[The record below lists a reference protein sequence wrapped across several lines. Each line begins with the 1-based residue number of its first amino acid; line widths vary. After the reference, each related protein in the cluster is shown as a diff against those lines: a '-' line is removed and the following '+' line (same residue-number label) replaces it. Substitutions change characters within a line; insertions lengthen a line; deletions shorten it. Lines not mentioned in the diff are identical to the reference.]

1 MVVVNKIF
9 FLLIFILVLLKLNI
23 GNSSQILDY
32 ETELFIESIIKDI
45 KKVNNINKQFN
56 FKIIKND
63 SINAFVDENNTIYIT
78 SELIESCKDYV
89 ALLSV
94 LAHEIGHI
102 DKNHIKQRKL
112 KIKKT
117 ENINNL
123 SNLSIIASSV
133 ISQNT
138 DLLPVLSL
146 SAANSA
152 ESFIVF
158 SKDQEREADYY
169 SLQTLKKLELYSD
182 SIIELLKLI
191 EKKSIEKGLTRE
203 ENKVNSHPYFDERIE
218 IINYLNE
225 KNNSSFDINKNTKFK
240 FIQSKFI
247 GYNSNNKKLN
257 KLDNDYKKY
266 ASAILIAK
274 NGDFSKSLK
283 IINELIKKHQNNF
296 FLLETKA
303 DILFSYGYIKEAI
316 QFYKILNNKF
326 PNNIYIQVRIFENT
340 NYENL
345 TKEELDNFFSD
356 NLNLIKKFYNNKKI
370 VLMYIRLSELSNKNE
385 WNSFLNYWIKKED
398 KKKLSIEDL
407 NKFKETNDKDLLNL
421 IELIYKDY
429 K

>member
-56 FKIIKND
+56 FIIIKNN

-112 KIKKT
+112 KINKI
-117 ENINNL
+117 ENINTL
-123 SNLSIIASSV
+123 SNLSIIASTV

-152 ESFIVF
+152 ESFIIF

-218 IINYLNE
+218 IINYLKE
-225 KNNSSFDINKNTKFK
+225 KNNTSFDINKNTKFK

-266 ASAILIAK
+266 ASAILTAK

-283 IINELIKKHQNNF
+283 IVNELIKKYQNNF

-303 DILFSYGYIKEAI
+303 DILFSYGYIKEAL
-316 QFYKILNNKF
+316 QFYKMLNNKF

-345 TKEELDNFFSD
+345 TKEELDNFFAD

-385 WNSFLNYWIKKED
+385 WISFLNYWIKKED

-407 NKFKETNDKDLLNL
+407 NKFKETNDKDLLKL

>member
-9 FLLIFILVLLKLNI
+9 FFLIFILVLLKLNI

-32 ETELFIESIIKDI
+32 ETEQFIQSIIKDI

-56 FKIIKND
+56 FIIIKND

-94 LAHEIGHI
+94 IAHEIGHI

-117 ENINNL
+117 ENINTL

-146 SAANSA
+146 SAANST
-152 ESFIVF
+152 ESFIIF

-218 IINYLNE
+218 IINYLKE
-225 KNNSSFDINKNTKFK
+225 KNNTSFDINKNTKFK

-266 ASAILIAK
+266 ASAILTAK

-316 QFYKILNNKF
+316 QFYKMLNNKF

-345 TKEELDNFFSD
+345 TKEELDYFFAD

-385 WNSFLNYWIKKED
+385 WISFLNYWIKKED

-407 NKFKETNDKDLLNL
+407 NKFKETNDKDLLKL